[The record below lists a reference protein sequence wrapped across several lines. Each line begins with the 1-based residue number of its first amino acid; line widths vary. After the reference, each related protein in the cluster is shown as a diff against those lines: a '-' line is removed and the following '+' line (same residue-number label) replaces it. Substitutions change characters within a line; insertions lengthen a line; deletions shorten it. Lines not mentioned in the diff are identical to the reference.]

1 MSKEQFKQFVQN
13 RPELAD
19 YVLENNISWQKLYE
33 TYDMYGED
41 DNVWKKYKIK
51 KTKTINDIFTQ
62 LDTNTLQ
69 EHIKNAQKA
78 LAIIGELTN
87 KSSENLENNI
97 KPSIEKPIN
106 KFFGE

>member
-1 MSKEQFKQFVQN
+1 MSKESFKQFVQN

-19 YVLENNISWQKLYE
+19 YVIKNNISWQKLYE
-33 TYDMYGED
+33 TYDMYGETSD
-41 DNVWKKYKIK
+41 VWNKYVP
-51 KTKTINDIFTQ
+51 KTKSISDIFTR

-78 LAIIGELTN
+78 LAIIGELTT
-87 KSSENLENNI
+87 KSNENLENNI